1 MNKFLDQ
8 FNLTPM
14 QRVDMEQFIYGQADR
29 MVEGYR
35 GGVWETTEVNGTV
48 ILLIPGNS
56 ESVTLNNYAFGGS
69 MTTDRLTASAAFS
82 SIVSNWY
89 AGLRYEQGKAT
100 DAMLEAVSEYGY
112 NCRRICDALP
122 NTSDFLHFID

>member
-8 FNLTPM
+8 FNLTPY
-14 QRVDMEQFIYGQADR
+14 QRMDMENFIFTQADK

-35 GGVWETTEVNGTV
+35 GGTWETTKVGDVT
-48 ILLIPGNS
+48 ILVIPGDGDI
-56 ESVTLNNYAFGGS
+56 TLNNYAFGGS
-69 MTTDRLTASAAFS
+69 MTADATTAGAAFS

-100 DAMLEAVSEYGY
+100 DAMLEAVSDYGY
-112 NCRRICDALP
+112 NLKCQCEKLP
-122 NTSDFLHFID
+122 NASKFLRFID